1 MSTVEMKEVDF
12 VVLKEDYSRFIL
24 ITDGTVVKAKAAVK
38 KIFFHPQKT
47 PEGYPASIM
56 IDTMNIIS
64 SLVPASAKRAPSPEP
79 WNPQTDRGEEVEFNE
94 QKIEIQEYMT
104 PDGFRVTV
112 KPVITKI
119 LKYSKFNN
127 FGEPIYG
134 ITMQTIT
141 NIEKIEST
149 G

>member
-1 MSTVEMKEVDF
+1 MEMKEVDF

-24 ITDGTVVKAKAAVK
+24 IADGTILKAKAVVK

-47 PEGYPASIM
+47 PEGYPASM
-56 IDTMNIIS
+56 AVDTTNIIS
-64 SLVPASAKRAPSPEP
+64 SIVPPSSKRQPSPEP
-79 WNPQTDRGEEVEFNE
+79 WNPQRDRGEEVEFNE
-94 QKIEIQEYMT
+94 QKIEVQEYMT

-112 KPVITKI
+112 KPVLTKV
-119 LKYSKFNN
+119 LKYSKFNE

-134 ITMQTIT
+134 LTMQAIT